1 MKKVLWM
8 AVCAA
13 LVTAVTVNA
22 ATLTLAIKSAGVS
35 EVTVTPGTAVPISIT
50 GVLSGEATDGL
61 ALWGVDA
68 TNSAGTDSYDAPA
81 GNMQAFKKNAGLTNP
96 AGYGGTASGAAL
108 LQIGGGQN
116 TINYHG
122 STPAYPTGT
131 VVEAVAAA
139 EEALATGT
147 LVTTGLLDGADVTVT
162 IANGFANT
170 LNAAQAGPVYA
181 VSPATVALGAPT
193 LTVHIRA
200 GNVPPVITAKASV
213 ATHGTAPGTEVS
225 LDLAAVAVEPRKIV
239 SGDAKANAFLRVT
252 FDKPM
257 ASASVTANPAIA
269 GIAAVVESGAIV
281 KVTLPSGATDE
292 TCYRISLAGSV
303 AGDGGVAA
311 AAENFCVCYN
321 EGDVNRTAPVNVF
334 DKQAVTSTAN
344 WSKTAP
350 GTATN
355 PEADITR
362 DGVVNVFDK
371 QAVTST
377 ANWNKS
383 PAACP

>member
-8 AVCAA
+8 AACAA

-22 ATLTLAIKSAGVS
+22 ATLTLAIKSGAVS
-35 EVTVTPGTAVPISIT
+35 EVTVAAGTAVPISIT

-122 STPAYPTGT
+122 TTPAYPTGT
-131 VVEAVAAA
+131 VVEAVAATEA
-139 EEALATGT
+139 ELATGS
-147 LVTTGLLDGADVTVT
+147 LVTTGLADNTDVTVT

-193 LTVHIRA
+193 LTVHIR
-200 GNVPPVITAKASV
+200 NVVVPPAPVISSVASI
-213 ATHGTAPGTEVS
+213 ATHGAGNTP
-225 LDLAAVAVEPRKIV
+225 LALAIGAANVEPRKV
-239 SGDAKANAFLRVT
+239 VVAGKANASIEVT

-257 ASASVTANPAIA
+257 AAGAQAVTANPAIA
-269 GIAAVVESGAIV
+269 GIAATGNGTAVVTI
-281 KVTLPSGATDE
+281 TLPSGVTDQ
-292 TCYRISLAGSV
+292 TGYTISLAGATAVDTS
-303 AGDGGVAA
+303 VAA
-311 AAENFCVCYN
+311 ATANFCVRYQL
-321 EGDVNRTAPVNVF
+321 GDADRNGLVF
-334 DKQAVTSTAN
+334 ASD
-344 WSKTAP
+344 KTAITGAAWNTAVGA
-350 GTATN
+350 GTA
-355 PEADITR
+355 ALDLDR
-362 DGVVNVFDK
+362 DGTIFAGDK
-371 QAVTST
+371 TTVTG
-377 ANWNKS
+377 AKWNS
-383 PAACP
+383 PAPSACP

>member
-8 AVCAA
+8 AACAA

-22 ATLTLAIKSAGVS
+22 ATLTLAIKSGGASDVTVAAGV
-35 EVTVTPGTAVPISIT
+35 AVPISIS
-50 GVLSGEATDGL
+50 GVLSGPATDGL

-122 STPAYPTGT
+122 TTPAYPTGT

-139 EEALATGT
+139 EEALATGS
-147 LVTTGLLDGADVTVT
+147 LNTTGLADGDYTVT

-193 LTVHIRA
+193 LNVHIRSI
-200 GNVPPVITAKASV
+200 VLLPPVISSVASI
-213 ATHGTAPGTEVS
+213 ATHGAGNTP
-225 LDLAAVAVEPRKIV
+225 LALAIGATNVEPRKVIV
-239 SGDAKANAFLRVT
+239 AGKANASIEVT

-257 ASASVTANPAIA
+257 AAGAQAVTANPAIA
-269 GIAAVVESGAIV
+269 GIAATGNGTAVVTIA
-281 KVTLPSGATDE
+281 LPSGVTDQ
-292 TCYRISLAGSV
+292 TGYRISLAGATAV
-303 AGDGGVAA
+303 DATVAA
-311 AAENFCVCYN
+311 ATANFCIRYL
-321 EGDVNRTAPVNVF
+321 EGDVDRNALVFASDKGLITSVTNWNTAVNAGTAAIDLDRDGLIFAGDKGVVTSVTNWNTAP
-334 DKQAVTSTAN
+334 S
-344 WSKTAP
+344 
-350 GTATN
+350 
-355 PEADITR
+355 
-362 DGVVNVFDK
+362 
-371 QAVTST
+371 
-377 ANWNKS
+377 
-383 PAACP
+383 ACP